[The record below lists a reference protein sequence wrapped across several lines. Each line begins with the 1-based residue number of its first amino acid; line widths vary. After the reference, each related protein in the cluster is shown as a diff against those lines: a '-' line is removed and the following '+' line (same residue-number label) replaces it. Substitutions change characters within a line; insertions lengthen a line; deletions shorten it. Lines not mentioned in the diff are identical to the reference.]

1 MASRKPKIEPGV
13 YEVPFVA
20 SYMGISLAKAYELAR
35 RPDFPAIRIGRR
47 IVVPKAAFER
57 WLQQAAF
64 DNQSSGAAG
73 SQ

>member
-1 MASRKPKIEPGV
+1 MD
-13 YEVPFVA
+13 
-20 SYMGISLAKAYELAR
+20 ISLAKAYELVR